1 MSLPFSSLRIW
12 LCVAALTTAA
22 AFVITYRSIRQ
33 NEISNASVDHT
44 QEVLSTLAGVES
56 ATGDLIFASSDEAIG
71 LASRAAFSR
80 IADLA
85 ALTADN
91 ALQQVRLQNLR
102 REIENVVRTRRGG
115 GGDETATRSS
125 ATVPQNLSKVM
136 RELRAEELALLT
148 KRVETNNST
157 SQRLRALVMLVA
169 VGSATFL
176 VWVFRLV
183 VRDEHRR
190 RQAEETLRRANEELD
205 SRVAARTT
213 ELHESLTRERAL
225 RSAAEMSSRLKD
237 EFLMTVSHELRTP
250 LNALLG
256 GPTCCGSAS
265 SPTVVDNVRPKPCMK
280 TPGSRNS

>member
-71 LASRAAFSR
+71 LASCAAFSR

-102 REIENVVRTRRGG
+102 GEIENVVRTRRGG

-183 VRDEHRR
+183 VWVSIGVGRPKRR
-190 RQAEETLRRANEELD
+190 CA
-205 SRVAARTT
+205 
-213 ELHESLTRERAL
+213 
-225 RSAAEMSSRLKD
+225 
-237 EFLMTVSHELRTP
+237 
-250 LNALLG
+250 
-256 GPTCCGSAS
+256 GPTRS
-265 SPTVVDNVRPKPCMK
+265 STA
-280 TPGSRNS
+280 G